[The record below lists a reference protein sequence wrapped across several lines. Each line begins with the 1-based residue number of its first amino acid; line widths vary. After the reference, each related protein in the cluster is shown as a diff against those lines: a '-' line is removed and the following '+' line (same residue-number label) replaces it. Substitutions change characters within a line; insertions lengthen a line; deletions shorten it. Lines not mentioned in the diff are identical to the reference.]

1 MPASASVTMTIA
13 ASRAVSSS
21 PRERASVMSRTSRLS
36 WRIALAVQNFAV
48 AVWAAVRCVLVSWP
62 IALISATPATHSG
75 LDSDGGG
82 GGRKRSAVGRTNG
95 FIVPAHG
102 VCGGR

>member
-1 MPASASVTMTIA
+1 M
-13 ASRAVSSS
+13 SRA
-21 PRERASVMSRTSRLS
+21 RRLS

-48 AVWAAVRCVLVSWP
+48 AVSAAVRCVLVSWP

-75 LDSDGGG
+75 LDSEGGG

-95 FIVPAHG
+95 FMTPTHG
-102 VCGGR
+102 VCGAR